1 MSLPNIFVGYASM
14 YWSVYTVCIIGAI
27 SQVVLLICLIKD
39 PLRCF
44 RNSSTYLVANLAFS
58 DLAVVLEM
66 IFGTF
71 NSLEPHVR
79 SVSHVSFFASILT
92 ILSIAIDR
100 YAMVVHPFK
109 HRFFMSGR
117 KALIWIM
124 VLWIASF
131 ASPLYFI
138 LAGSL
143 HKISEFKYGLLG
155 TVIVLTALFYIFTC
169 VALTKQAK
177 RLANAE
183 EKQVRK
189 TRMASEQ
196 RFFKTVIIVAIVA
209 VVCLTPGT
217 IYGQVMKPGLDS
229 NMESNVV
236 YCVLMTMLC
245 LNFAVNPWIYFF
257 RLKNYQKTLFIVFSC
272 R

>member
-14 YWSVYTVCIIGAI
+14 YWSVYAVCIIGAI

-44 RNSSTYLVANLAFS
+44 RNSSTYLVANLAVS

-79 SVSHVSFFASILT
+79 SVSHVSFFASLLT
-92 ILSIAIDR
+92 ILSIAVDR
-100 YAMVVHPFK
+100 YVMVVHPFK
-109 HRFFMSGR
+109 HRFVMSGS

-143 HKISEFKYGLLG
+143 HKISELKYAFLG
-155 TVIVLTALFYIFTC
+155 TVTTLTALLYIFTC
-169 VALTKQAK
+169 VALTKHQSVWQMHKRNRFAKLESQARNDSLK
-177 RLANAE
+177 PLLSSPLLPWSALLHL
-183 EKQVRK
+183 QFTVRSLS
-189 TRMASEQ
+189 RA
-196 RFFKTVIIVAIVA
+196 
-209 VVCLTPGT
+209 
-217 IYGQVMKPGLDS
+217 
-229 NMESNVV
+229 
-236 YCVLMTMLC
+236 
-245 LNFAVNPWIYFF
+245 WI
-257 RLKNYQKTLFIVFSC
+257 QIWTAMWCIVF
-272 R
+272 